1 MSAYQKVTE
10 YYFEANDELISITF
24 FSEHTIELEE
34 VRKNGQED
42 THMKGTLY
50 KNKDSGLWEWEN
62 GTGNTMFSEYH
73 GQDLEDSILDYI
85 QKNGLPQE

>member
-10 YYFEANDELISITF
+10 YHFDASDELISITF

-50 KNKDSGLWEWEN
+50 KKGGLWEWEN
-62 GTGNTMFSEYH
+62 GTGNTMFAEYH
-73 GQDLEDSILDYI
+73 GQDLEDAILDYI
-85 QKNGLPQE
+85 QKNGLPTE